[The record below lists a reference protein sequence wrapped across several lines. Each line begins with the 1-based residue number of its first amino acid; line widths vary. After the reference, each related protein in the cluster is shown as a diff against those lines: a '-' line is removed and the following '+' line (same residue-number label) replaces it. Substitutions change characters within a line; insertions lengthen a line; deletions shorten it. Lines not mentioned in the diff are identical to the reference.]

1 MWAFTRRLPTALA
14 SLPEPPRGYHR
25 SGLHLRCRDLAV
37 AAYSAGRRQYA
48 SVAQAWVDA
57 RLATSTA
64 RLIGPVASRKIGL
77 PWPGRLMSMATV
89 PNDASVRRA
98 RAVS

>member
-14 SLPEPPRGYHR
+14 SLLEPPRGHHR
-25 SGLHLRCRDLAV
+25 SGLYLRCRDLAV
-37 AAYSAGRRQYA
+37 AAYRAGRQQYA
-48 SVAQAWVDA
+48 SVDQPWVDA
-57 RLATSTA
+57 RLAASIA
-64 RLIGPVASRKIGL
+64 RLIGPAASRKIGL
-77 PWPGRLMSMATV
+77 PWPGRLVSMATG